1 MRLKSAVSRPEGLE
15 PVSQGQKVLA
25 LVVGDADEVVEEGS
39 REVGGDGGVAA
50 EAGDDVP
57 GLIFFFFFFCKGK
70 RKGKEIFEFFEEKNP
85 SSSEDLP
92 PPPSKEKNSR
102 GRLPSSQ
109 CGRGRE
115 E

>member
-57 GLIFFFFFFCKGK
+57 GLIFFFFFFFFFKGNI
-70 RKGKEIFEFFEEKNP
+70 KGKEIF
-85 SSSEDLP
+85 
-92 PPPSKEKNSR
+92 
-102 GRLPSSQ
+102 
-109 CGRGRE
+109 
-115 E
+115 